1 MTYDD
6 TPKSPE
12 GNLASL
18 THNSL
23 IGNAKSPSG
32 DLGVE
37 ANASTQNTKLVS
49 LLLPCLSYF
58 PNPFTMTI
66 QFMGAART
74 VTGSKHLITTA
85 DGFKILLD
93 CGLFQGINTDEL
105 NQEFHFNPAEID
117 VLVLS
122 HAHIDHTGLV
132 PRLVRQGFKGP
143 ILCTPA
149 TLDLCRIMLMDSARI
164 QVKDLERVNKR
175 RRNRNEPEL
184 EVLYVEDDVHQ
195 ALDQMQPVEYG
206 KRTYLN
212 PNVSFLYTDTGH
224 LLGSA
229 AISLSIKEANAGGK
243 LVEKKLFFSGDIGRP
258 DDKILRTFE
267 TFPQADYILCEST
280 YGDKVHESEPD
291 MKAHLLRIVEETCI
305 QKKGK
310 LLIPAF
316 AVDRTQELIYALD
329 QLASEGKLP
338 KLPVYIDSPM
348 SVSATTVMR
357 QHEEDF
363 NPEILAYIKKDGDAF
378 DFPNLHYVSAVE
390 DSKAI
395 NTKQGPCIIIS
406 SSGMAE
412 AGRIK
417 HHIKNNIENPTTT
430 ILLVGYCSPSSL
442 GGALKRGDKRVH
454 IFGEAYDVNARVAVM
469 DSFSAHADY
478 REMLEFLACQ
488 DAGQVKTLF
497 LVHGDYD
504 VQQTFRDKLLA
515 AGFPD
520 VQIPDLYASVT
531 L

>member
-1 MTYDD
+1 
-6 TPKSPE
+6 
-12 GNLASL
+12 
-18 THNSL
+18 
-23 IGNAKSPSG
+23 
-32 DLGVE
+32 
-37 ANASTQNTKLVS
+37 
-49 LLLPCLSYF
+49 
-58 PNPFTMTI
+58 MTI
-66 QFMGAART
+66 QFMGAARQ

-85 DGFKILLD
+85 DGLRILLD

-105 NQEFHFNPAEID
+105 NQEFHFNPADVD

-132 PRLVRQGFKGP
+132 PRLVRQGFTGP
-143 ILCTPA
+143 IYATPA
-149 TLDLCRIMLMDSARI
+149 TVDLCEIMLKDSARI

-184 EVLYVEDDVHQ
+184 ELLYEEVDVQQ
-195 ALDQMQPVEYG
+195 ALNQMKPIEYG

-229 AISLSIKEANAGGK
+229 AISLSINETDVTGK
-243 LVEKKLFFSGDIGRP
+243 RTEKKLFFSGDIGRP

-291 MKAHLLRIVEETCI
+291 MKAHLLRIVEETCVK
-305 QKKGK
+305 QQGK

-329 QLASEGKLP
+329 QLASEGRLP

-357 QHEEDF
+357 HHEEDF

-378 DFPNLHYVSAVE
+378 DFPNLHYISDVE
-390 DSKAI
+390 QSKAI
-395 NTKQGPCIIIS
+395 NGQPGPCIIIAP
-406 SSGMAE
+406 SGMAE

-417 HHIKNNIENPTTT
+417 HHIKNNIEDPSTT
-430 ILLVGYCSPSSL
+430 ILFVGYASPNSL
-442 GGALKRGDKRVH
+442 GGILKRGDKQVN
-454 IFGEAYDVNARVAVM
+454 IFGERYQVNARIEIM
-469 DSFSAHADY
+469 DSLSAHGDSV
-478 REMLEFLACQ
+478 EMLQFLSCQ
-488 DAGQVKTLF
+488 NPAAVKTLF

-504 VQQTFRDKLLA
+504 TQQVWREKLLA
-515 AGFPD
+515 AGFPN
-520 VQIPDLYASVT
+520 VVIPAMYEKVEL
-531 L
+531 